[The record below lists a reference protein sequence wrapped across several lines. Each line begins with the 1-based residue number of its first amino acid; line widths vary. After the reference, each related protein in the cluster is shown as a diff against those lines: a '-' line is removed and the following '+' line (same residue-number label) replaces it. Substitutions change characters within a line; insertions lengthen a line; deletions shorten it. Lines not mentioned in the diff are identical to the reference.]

1 MSDGAA
7 PNASNS
13 APSSAPTL
21 AQQEAALDELLDVL
35 RVEPRS
41 SDDEPAAA
49 PAERPAEGGVTG
61 FVGRGSGHD
70 EFGLYGGHMLGQ
82 AVAAACET
90 TAHDKPLH
98 SIHAYFLRAGDG
110 MGSVDYDVEVVREG
124 RSFCTRRV
132 QARQPSGGVQPAKLI
147 FDLTASFHVAEEA
160 DAKIEAPMPAGLTP
174 PEQLPTFADCIDEV
188 GPIFG
193 EHWSHS
199 PRPVDYRVAHAPWAP
214 TGPSPRGGIDFWF
227 KTVKPLGDDPDVHAA
242 VLAYMSD
249 DCISDN
255 VLVPFGVTWMLEG
268 TMVVSLDHAMWF
280 HRPFRTD
287 DWIYV
292 EQRPLTAS
300 GARGT
305 AEARFF
311 QDGHLIATAVQEALA
326 RI

>member
-1 MSDGAA
+1 MSTT
-7 PNASNS
+7 
-13 APSSAPTL
+13 APSSAPSR
-21 AQQEAALDELLDVL
+21 AQQEAALDELLGFL
-35 RVEPRS
+35 RVEPR
-41 SDDEPAAA
+41 AAA
-49 PAERPAEGGVTG
+49 MPSLSAPEGGVVG
-61 FVGRGSGHD
+61 FVGQGAGHD

-98 SIHAYFLRAGDG
+98 SIHAYFLRAGIG
-110 MGSVDYDVEVVREG
+110 TTSVDYDVEVVREG
-124 RSFCTRRV
+124 RSFATRRV
-132 QARQPSGGVQPAKLI
+132 QARQPSRADGATSGELANDPAGKLI
-147 FDLTASFHVAEEA
+147 FDLTASFHVAEDAEA
-160 DAKIEAPMPAGLTP
+160 VIEAPMPQGLTP
-174 PEQLPTFADCIDEV
+174 PEELPTFAECIDEV

-193 EHWSHS
+193 EVWSHA

-227 KTVKPLGDDPDVHAA
+227 KTVKPLDDDADLHAA

-287 DWIYV
+287 EWIYV